1 MNHIEDDEQ
10 AALFEWAEWN
20 VSRYPVLAFL
30 HHIPNGGKRDKR
42 EAARLKRQGVKSG
55 VPDVFLPYPN
65 SEYAGLYIEMKT
77 ETGRPTENQKKWNEF
92 LNSAGYKAVI
102 CRSFEQAR
110 ETIVEYLEGGEEHE
124 STNTASDKDK
134 AGG

>member
-55 VPDVFLPYPN
+55 VPDVFLPCPN
-65 SEYAGLYIEMKT
+65 SKYAGLYIEMKT

-110 ETIVEYLEGGEEHE
+110 ETIVEYLEGGE
-124 STNTASDKDK
+124 
-134 AGG
+134 